1 LVVEPCAETLAMVME
16 QAKTRGLSIM
26 TAPDPH
32 VALAMMDMA
41 SPDVLMTDLFLPEPN
56 GLMLIRET
64 LKRNTRTAV
73 IATTR
78 AGNEQALLE
87 AVRAG
92 AGDCLYKPAQ
102 GRRTRRGAG
111 SGAPAESLRPSMMSR
126 ASSSWSIAW
135 SSEPIPATLNPA

>member
-1 LVVEPCAETLAMVME
+1 MTRPAAAKTLLVVEPCAGTLAMVME

-92 AGDCLYKPAQ
+92 AGPCRGCRAS
-102 GRRTRRGAG
+102 RRGRLSVQTGPGRGTRHGPG
-111 SGAPAESLRPSMMSR
+111 SGAPENPSDHR
-126 ASSSWSIAW
+126 
-135 SSEPIPATLNPA
+135 